1 MPIQGEISMLP
12 IVFQTIMVVLMLIFL
27 YVAMQQKMN
36 DVYKWLVFAGLA
48 ALVQNVGYLTML
60 LSKEEEA
67 AKAALTVE
75 YCGIAYVT
83 SFSMFFVI
91 CFFEKNIKNC
101 VKWIIVLE
109 NTIVLLSVVFMQ
121 YTGLF
126 YKEMYVNVVNGTV
139 KITSLKGPLF
149 QIHLVVNMVEILICL
164 VIPIMYLR
172 KAKTKLHKLKG
183 WLAIVATA
191 FPGAAYLALL
201 LGIAKGF
208 DVVPCSVVFA
218 AFVFFV
224 ANLKTG
230 IFDGQNAAYYGI
242 VENLK
247 DPVIT
252 VDKNMYYVSSNQ
264 SAKELLPEVASFRTG
279 DSVIGKEIFSEE
291 QKQLLWQGEPYE
303 LRINGR
309 FFSITVNQVNDN
321 GHLLGYTIFL
331 KDLTNERRQ
340 MEEMAAL
347 KEQAELANKAKS
359 DFLSN
364 MSHEIRTPIN
374 AIMGMNEMILR
385 VTEEEE
391 TKKCASN
398 IHNAST
404 ALLSLVNNILDL
416 SKIEAGK
423 IEIVEDD
430 YELGKLMKQS
440 YDLVLQKALDK
451 DLYFKVEI
459 ANTLPKMLYGDAFHL
474 NQVVVNILT
483 NAIKYTPTGGV
494 TLSVTGTKH
503 AKEKQEIL
511 CIKVKDTGIGI
522 KEEDID
528 NLFNAFRRVD
538 LKKNIHIEGTGLGLA
553 ISKRL
558 IELLGG
564 TIRVESVYG
573 EGSTFVIELPQKI
586 VDDSP
591 LGNFMEQYVHNQE
604 IHKVHRTKFTV
615 EKAKILVVDDIDM
628 NLLVVKSLLK
638 GTKVQIDTAKSGFES
653 LERTK
658 ENKYDLIFMDHMM
671 PGMDGIEAFQ
681 QIRQQENGKNKNTPV
696 IILTANA
703 LSGMKEKY
711 MEEGFDDYLSK
722 PVTGEALEEMLYRYI
737 SKELIV
743 EVGE

>member
-1 MPIQGEISMLP
+1 MPIEGEISMLP

-60 LSKEEEA
+60 LSKEAEA

-91 CFFEKNIKNC
+91 RFFEKNIKNC

-109 NTIVLLSVVFMQ
+109 NTIVLLSVVFMK

-164 VIPIMYLR
+164 VIPIMYLW
-172 KAKTKLHKLKG
+172 KAKTKIHKLKG

-191 FPGAAYLALL
+191 FPGAAYFVLV

-208 DVVPCSVVFA
+208 DLVPCSVVFA

-264 SAKELLPEVASFRTG
+264 SAKELLPEVACWRTG
-279 DSVIGKEIFSEE
+279 DSVIKKDMFSEE
-291 QKQLLWQGEPYE
+291 QKRLIWQGEPYE
-303 LRINGR
+303 LRINGK
-309 FFSITVNQVNDN
+309 FFSITVNRVNDN

-331 KDLTNERRQ
+331 KDLTNERQQ
-340 MEEMAAL
+340 MEEMEKL
-347 KEQAELANKAKS
+347 KEAAELANQAKS

-374 AIMGMNEMILR
+374 AIMGMDEMILR
-385 VTEEEE
+385 VTDEEE
-391 TKKCASN
+391 TKKYASN
-398 IHNAST
+398 IHDAS
-404 ALLSLVNNILDL
+404 ASLLSLVNNILDL

-423 IEIVEDD
+423 VEIVEDD
-430 YELGKLMKQS
+430 YELGKMLKQS
-440 YDLVLQKALDK
+440 YDLVSQKAFDK
-451 DLYFKVEI
+451 DLHFEVEVED
-459 ANTLPKMLYGDAFHL
+459 TLPKKLLGDEFHL
-474 NQVVVNILT
+474 NQVIVNILT
-483 NAIKYTPTGGV
+483 NAIKYTPTGSV
-494 TLSVTGTKH
+494 TLSVTGTKQLGG
-503 AKEKQEIL
+503 EWEML
-511 CIKVKDTGIGI
+511 CIKVTDTGIGI
-522 KEEDID
+522 KKENID
-528 NLFNAFRRVD
+528 RLFDAFQRVD
-538 LKKNIHIEGTGLGLA
+538 IKKNIHIEGTGLGLA

-564 TIRVESVYG
+564 NIRVESVYG

-591 LGNFMEQYVHNQE
+591 FGNFMEQYVHNQE
-604 IHKVHRTKFTV
+604 IHKVHRTKFTA

-628 NLLVVKSLLK
+628 NLLVVKGLLK

-681 QIRQQENGKNKNTPV
+681 QIRQQENGKNKRTPV

-703 LSGMKEKY
+703 LSGMKEEY
-711 MEEGFDDYLSK
+711 MEQGFDDYLSK
-722 PVTGEALEEMLYRYI
+722 PVTGEALEEAIYRHI
-737 SKELIV
+737 SRELIV
-743 EVGE
+743 EE